1 MSGLP
6 VELDF
11 SDASSLPESRS
22 YEYRIQPSNASTFST
37 SGSTIQL
44 SLPMLNNTFWENN
57 TMYLTGRTT
66 VTCSGTNG
74 TDFCAFPACGAYAMF
89 SKQTWRTQSGQTL
102 ENIDNVGA
110 LVNELLAVGFLGAE
124 RTPYANTM
132 GLSADEQYL
141 HSSLGLMF
149 NSTLQGRNKIIDWAL
164 PLVGIMNMT
173 KYLPAYGTE
182 LVLELTLA
190 PSSQWALPITALAG
204 VTAFTHS
211 NIELVSSV
219 LELGSQGMSVI
230 KSKYGDSFNIK
241 TQSYAFGSYTI
252 PASSQGTV
260 DIPFQ
265 IKCMSMKQLFMIC
278 SPSNVAEGV
287 GYGSVNPNATA
298 ISFINNGMSYPQRP
312 IQASRPAESFT
323 QLLKA
328 FGGIYSNQKQSS
340 ISIDGYR
347 TASTAYVTDVFTPYN
362 ATRLG
367 DSYIGQ
373 PNKWFFA
380 LDLESI
386 SNHKEMIYN
395 GINTQGGSQA
405 TLRIEIGTALSAY
418 THSVYMFSCHD
429 VLINFDLTNG
439 IVSAVY

>member
-11 SDASSLPESRS
+11 SEASSLPESRS

-37 SGSTIQL
+37 AGGTIQL

-57 TMYLTGRTT
+57 TMYITGRTT
-66 VTCSGTNG
+66 VTCAGTNN
-74 TDFCAFPACGAYAMF
+74 TDFVAFPACGAYSLF
-89 SKQTWRTQSGQTL
+89 SKQVWRTQSGQTL

-110 LVNELLAVGFLGAE
+110 LVNELLAVGFVGAE

-132 GLSADEQYL
+132 CLSDDEANL
-141 HSSLGLMF
+141 HTSLGLVF
-149 NSTLQGRNKIIDWAL
+149 NTDKQGKNKIIDWAL

-190 PSSQWALPITALAG
+190 PSSSWGIPLTA
-204 VTAFTHS
+204 TASVNTFTHS

-219 LELGSQGMSVI
+219 LELGSAGMAVI
-230 KSKYGDSFNIK
+230 QRQYGNSLNIK

-252 PASSQGTV
+252 PAQSQGTV

-278 SPSNVAEGV
+278 SPSDIAEGI

-328 FGGIYSNQKQSS
+328 FGGIYSNSKQSS

-347 TASTAYVTDVFTPYN
+347 VASTAYVTDVFVAYN
-362 ATRLG
+362 ATKTTAG
-367 DSYIGQ
+367 FIGQ

-380 LDLESI
+380 LDLESV

-405 TLRIEIGTALSAY
+405 TLRIEIGTALSNH
-418 THSVYMFSCHD
+418 THSCYMFSCHD